1 MSVIMPKFLEKENL
15 KWIEEIENEDGS
27 ITYKAKE
34 KAPKEIKKEVKQWNE
49 MFERAK
55 KNHIQL

>member
-34 KAPKEIKKEVKQWNE
+34 DAPKEIKKEVKEWNE
-49 MFERAK
+49 MFKRAK
-55 KNHIQL
+55 DNHIQL